1 MSEVPSEYTASAP
14 GGTDAIPANRFVDR
28 LIALSMAWCELLVL
42 AMMLVIAIDVT
53 TRALFNWSWQMS
65 EEIAGYL
72 LVALAFS
79 SLAAGVRD
87 RTFLRVDFLFV
98 KLSER
103 TQHLLDGVY
112 ALLGL
117 IFVGVWTWQLGRLVW
132 SSYTRE
138 MVSNGEYRVPLW
150 IPQLIMPIGAALLFV
165 MMSRLLWALATDA
178 GERRGASDER

>member
-1 MSEVPSEYTASAP
+1 MTEVLSEYTASTS
-14 GGTDAIPANRFVDR
+14 GDANAVPPNRFIDR
-28 LIALSMAWCELLVL
+28 LLSLSMAWCELLVL

-87 RTFLRVDFLFV
+87 GTFLRVDFLFV

-103 TQHLLDGVY
+103 TQRLLDGVY
-112 ALLGL
+112 AVLGL

-165 MMSRLLWALATDA
+165 MMGRLVWAWVTGANQ
-178 GERRGASDER
+178 RREGKQ

>member
-1 MSEVPSEYTASAP
+1 MSEVPSEYAASAP
-14 GGTDAIPANRFVDR
+14 GGSDAVPANKFIDR
-28 LIALSMAWCELLVL
+28 LLSLSMAWCELLVL

-98 KLSER
+98 KLSDG
-103 TQHLLDGVY
+103 TQRLLDGVY
-112 ALLGL
+112 ATLGL
-117 IFVGVWTWQLGRLVW
+117 VFVGVWTWQLGRLVW

-138 MVSNGEYRVPLW
+138 MVSNGELPVPLW
-150 IPQLIMPIGAALLFV
+150 IPQLIMPVGAALLFV
-165 MMSRLLWALATDA
+165 MMGRLVWAWVA
-178 GERRGASDER
+178 GAGKRREARS